1 MYIWGLFLS
10 WKKRNKETSQSEEQN
25 TVCFGENL
33 QVAIGYIC
41 VYVVCVCVC
50 VCVYVCLYV
59 YIYKCIYVCV
69 YVYLIAYE
77 RSKFCTWIILRIWIF
92 AHFIFYHC
100 AWFSLVK
107 LYSLSE
113 QSVKNYILIQCS
125 LKACC
130 VFLKEEKILLS

>member
-1 MYIWGLFLS
+1 MS
-10 WKKRNKETSQSEEQN
+10 WKKETKKLHNQKSKTQSVLEKIFKLLLGIY
-25 TVCFGENL
+25 VCML
-33 QVAIGYIC
+33 
-41 VYVVCVCVC
+41 CVCVC

>member
-1 MYIWGLFLS
+1 MYIWGLLLS
-10 WKKRNKETSQSEEQN
+10 WEKRNNEKLHTQKSKTQFILEKIFKLLLDTY
-25 TVCFGENL
+25 VCML
-33 QVAIGYIC
+33 Y
-41 VYVVCVCVC
+41 

-59 YIYKCIYVCV
+59 CIYMCIYVCV
-69 YVYLIAYE
+69 YLIAYD
-77 RSKFCTWIILRIWIF
+77 RTKFCTWIILRIWIF

-113 QSVKNYILIQCS
+113 QSIKNYILIQCS

-130 VFLKEEKILLS
+130 VFLKEEEILLS

>member
-1 MYIWGLFLS
+1 MS
-10 WKKRNKETSQSEEQN
+10 WEKRNNEKLHTQKSKTQFILEKIFKLLLDTY
-25 TVCFGENL
+25 VCML
-33 QVAIGYIC
+33 Y
-41 VYVVCVCVC
+41 

-59 YIYKCIYVCV
+59 CIYMCIYVCV
-69 YVYLIAYE
+69 YLIAYD
-77 RSKFCTWIILRIWIF
+77 RTKFCTWIILRIWIF

-113 QSVKNYILIQCS
+113 QSIKNYILIQCS

-130 VFLKEEKILLS
+130 VFLKEEEILLS

>member
-1 MYIWGLFLS
+1 MYIWGLLLS
-10 WKKRNKETSQSEEQN
+10 WEKRNNEKLHTQKSKTQFILEKIFKLLLDTY
-25 TVCFGENL
+25 VCML
-33 QVAIGYIC
+33 Y
-41 VYVVCVCVC
+41 

-59 YIYKCIYVCV
+59 CIYMCIYVC
-69 YVYLIAYE
+69 VYLIAYE
-77 RSKFCTWIILRIWIF
+77 RTKFCTWIILRIWIF

-113 QSVKNYILIQCS
+113 QSIKNYILIQCS

-130 VFLKEEKILLS
+130 VFLKEEEILLS

>member
-1 MYIWGLFLS
+1 MRPLFELEE
-10 WKKRNKETSQSEEQN
+10 KKQRNFTIRRAKHSLFWRKSSSCYWVYMC
-25 TVCFGENL
+25 VC
-33 QVAIGYIC
+33 C
-41 VYVVCVCVC
+41 VCVCVC

>member
-1 MYIWGLFLS
+1 MRPPFELGE
-10 WKKRNKETSQSEEQN
+10 KKQWETSQSEEQN
-25 TVCFGENL
+25 PVHFGENL

-41 VYVVCVCVC
+41 VHV
-50 VCVYVCLYV
+50 VYVCLCVLVCV
-59 YIYKCIYVCV
+59 YIYVCIYVCV
-69 YVYLIAYE
+69 YLIAYE
-77 RSKFCTWIILRIWIF
+77 QTKFCTWIILRIWIF

-113 QSVKNYILIQCS
+113 QSIKNYILIQCS

-130 VFLKEEKILLS
+130 VFLKEEEILLS